1 MDTCINHELFF
12 RGHMEIQSFGE
23 RLMSGVSELCLAEF
37 FLLVRACMPIG
48 VALLLGSNVVS
59 SGRIHCED
67 MSNVHWGWSA
77 DHRSAF
83 YIITEGL

>member
-1 MDTCINHELFF
+1 
-12 RGHMEIQSFGE
+12 MEIRSFGE

-67 MSNVHWGWSA
+67 MSNVH
-77 DHRSAF
+77 
-83 YIITEGL
+83 